1 MVDTASSPTDT
12 DARSPGA
19 DLAIP
24 ASARDRFGIG
34 PDWRSGMERLVEWRD
49 VDAFRH
55 ANHTAFL
62 LWFEAARNRYL
73 EAMGLP
79 RHASNTP
86 GPVMMDLRVRY
97 LRPLAY
103 HEPVFVT
110 VRTAAMRRRSL
121 EMDYA
126 AWTQDGCAATCT
138 AVLVLMINDTGEK
151 VAIPDAVRG
160 SIRTLDN
167 PREE

>member
-1 MVDTASSPTDT
+1 MVDTASPLTDT
-12 DARSPGA
+12 QHDLTVA
-19 DLAIP
+19 DLAIS
-24 ASARDRFGIG
+24 AAARDRFRID
-34 PDWRSGMERLVEWRD
+34 PEWRIGMERRVEWRD

-55 ANHTAFL
+55 ANHAAFL
-62 LWFEAARNRYL
+62 LWFEAARNIYL

-79 RHASNTP
+79 RHASDTP
-86 GPVMMDLRVRY
+86 GPVMMDLHVRY
-97 LRPLAY
+97 LRPLSY

-126 AWTQDGCAATCT
+126 AWAEGGCAATCT

-151 VAIPDAVRG
+151 VAIPDDVRTA
-160 SIRTLDN
+160 IQALDK

>member
-12 DARSPGA
+12 DIVSSQTTLTIPEAARV
-19 DLAIP
+19 
-24 ASARDRFGIG
+24 RFGIDSG
-34 PDWRSGMERLVEWRD
+34 WHAGMERIVEWSD

-55 ANHTAFL
+55 ANHAAFL
-62 LWFEAARNRYL
+62 LWFETARNLYL

-79 RHASNTP
+79 RHASDTP

-97 LRPLAY
+97 RRPLTY
-103 HEPVFVT
+103 HDSVFVT

-126 AWTQDGCAATCT
+126 AWADNGCSATCT

-151 VAIPDAVRG
+151 VTIPDAVRA
-160 SIRTLDN
+160 SIRALDN